1 MSRSPDLVLRAAWQ
15 RRLRAFQRFSGTVAQ
30 FCFQQGVS
38 VASFYQWRRKLA
50 EHRPTGTAA
59 AATLNHQAAT
69 HALPSLAPTPAFVPL
84 KLVGGETSRIC
95 RSGGASIQLAGG
107 TRIDVA
113 GDDLEL
119 VQAVL
124 QSVLRH
130 DADCTGSTSL
140 SSPSGTSAGIN
151 TGTTPNADTSTSGN
165 GHSSDAAGARLG
177 GGR

>member
-15 RRLRAFQRFSGTVAQ
+15 RRLRAFERFSGTVAQ
-30 FCFQQGVS
+30 FCFEQGVS
-38 VASFYQWRRKLA
+38 VASFYQWRRRLA
-50 EHRPTGTAA
+50 ERPKGTAA
-59 AATLNHQAAT
+59 AAATLDHQAAT
-69 HALPSLAPTPAFVPL
+69 QALPPLAPRPAFVPL

-95 RSGGASIQLAGG
+95 HGGGASIQLAGG

-130 DADCTGSTSL
+130 DAECTGSTSFG
-140 SSPSGTSAGIN
+140 SASCTSIH
-151 TGTTPNADTSTSGN
+151 TNARVISNANTSTSGN
-165 GHSSDAAGARLG
+165 GHSSDAAGARWG